1 MEVIIVI
8 LNMGTGIFN
17 KKIYELFRY
26 NEHLER
32 LDAEVIFVPDHNSG
46 KEILKNP
53 SSRFTTMVFFYPII
67 NVIDRTNRIRQ
78 VCKLTK
84 ALGLQLRKV
93 NFIYSKLTKK
103 ITSGH
108 CISLIFFKIF
118 LINMLHLF
126 HSEWLIIIA
135 VLP

>member
-46 KEILKNP
+46 KEILKN
-53 SSRFTTMVFFYPII
+53 
-67 NVIDRTNRIRQ
+67 
-78 VCKLTK
+78 
-84 ALGLQLRKV
+84 
-93 NFIYSKLTKK
+93 
-103 ITSGH
+103 
-108 CISLIFFKIF
+108 
-118 LINMLHLF
+118 
-126 HSEWLIIIA
+126 
-135 VLP
+135 